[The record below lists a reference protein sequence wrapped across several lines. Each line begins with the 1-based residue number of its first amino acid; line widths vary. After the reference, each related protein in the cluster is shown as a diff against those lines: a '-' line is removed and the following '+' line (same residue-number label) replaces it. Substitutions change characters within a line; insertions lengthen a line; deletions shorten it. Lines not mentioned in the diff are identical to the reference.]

1 MSKPDWVMQVE
12 KVLTHFGMHT
22 PDWGKPQTDMLN
34 RALVKLLRAERARSR
49 RVVRMAKQQMADSL
63 DASVG
68 PLVDDSWVGYAQAC
82 DEILQRL
89 K

>member
-49 RVVRMAKQQMADSL
+49 RMVVQEQARYRQPKSKDR
-63 DASVG
+63 DAQFYQVG
-68 PLVDDSWVGYAQAC
+68 AFQAC
-82 DEILQRL
+82 DDILRRL